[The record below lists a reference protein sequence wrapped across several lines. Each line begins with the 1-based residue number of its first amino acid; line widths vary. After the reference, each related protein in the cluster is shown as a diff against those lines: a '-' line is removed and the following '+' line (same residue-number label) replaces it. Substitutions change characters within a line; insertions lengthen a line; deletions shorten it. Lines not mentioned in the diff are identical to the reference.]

1 MQDDP
6 ATLEAVAVQ
15 LRMRRMWLTE
25 AGCKSSKGG
34 GFMEMVFGCKQGK
47 TLCGVQQDVAF
58 SWFS

>member
-1 MQDDP
+1 
-6 ATLEAVAVQ
+6 
-15 LRMRRMWLTE
+15 MWLTE

-47 TLCGVQQDVAF
+47 TLRGVQQDVAF